1 MKKVFSAALAAVFL
15 LLGACTPGTADP
27 GGQPDGA
34 LHIAATTWPVYCFT
48 TAVTQDMEDV
58 VVTPVLNVQT
68 SCLHDYTLTVEDMKV
83 LEGADVVVMNGAGLE
98 DFMSDALG
106 ASDAQVIDASADIA
120 LLTLPDG
127 SQDPH
132 IWMDPDRAALMV
144 QNIATGLSK
153 LDPDRADD
161 YQDNAD
167 VALDALAALAATGR
181 DTLAGLDCREM
192 ITFHDGFGY
201 FADTFHLTI
210 LRSIEEEEGSE
221 ASAKDIN
228 EIVALI
234 EESDLPAIFVEA
246 NGSDATAQAIARE
259 TGVEVAQLSMIMSG
273 EGAGLDPYVEAMAQ
287 NIGTVRTAL
296 GGTEGQA

>member
-1 MKKVFSAALAAVFL
+1 MRFSQ
-15 LLGACTPGTADP
+15 PGNLPENAESAMTEVWNF
-27 GGQPDGA
+27 GVITREI
-34 LHIAATTWPVYCFT
+34 LTT
-48 TAVTQDMEDV
+48 
-58 VVTPVLNVQT
+58 
-68 SCLHDYTLTVEDMKV
+68 V
-83 LEGADVVVMNGAGLE
+83 LEETGVEISGL
-98 DFMSDALG
+98 
-106 ASDAQVIDASADIA
+106 
-120 LLTLPDG
+120 
-127 SQDPH
+127 
-132 IWMDPDRAALMV
+132 
-144 QNIATGLSK
+144 
-153 LDPDRADD
+153 
-161 YQDNAD
+161 
-167 VALDALAALAATGR
+167 
-181 DTLAGLDCREM
+181 